1 MKLTIVIEK
10 VKDGTKKVK
19 EGLFIKL
26 DSEGKSVMAHSEM
39 PVKGSAFAEEL
50 KDIKKQML
58 KLLKA
63 KNKAK

>member
-10 VKDGTKKVK
+10 VKDGTKKIK

-26 DSEGKSVMAHSEM
+26 DKDGKSVMAHSEM
-39 PVKGSAFAEEL
+39 PKGSAFAEEL

-58 KLLKA
+58 KLLKQ
-63 KNKAK
+63 KTK

>member
-10 VKDGTKKVK
+10 IKDGTKKLK

-26 DSEGKSVMAHSEM
+26 DNEGKSVMAHSEM
-39 PVKGSAFAEEL
+39 PAKGSAFAEEL

-63 KNKAK
+63 KSKK

>member
-10 VKDGTKKVK
+10 VKDGTKKMK

-26 DSEGKSVMAHSEM
+26 DDEGKSVMAHSEM

-63 KNKAK
+63 KNKTK